1 MAGETEI
8 VLYKLEEYGTDT
20 LCSSFSSFRKTKRTG
35 AGTSLVRLSVRNA
48 ACSLAKRSVQS
59 PCILPHFDRLSER
72 LTTLSV
78 SYRVIVLTCGMT
90 EKQNK
95 Q

>member
-1 MAGETEI
+1 MNVNNMEGETEI

-35 AGTSLVRLSVRNA
+35 AGTSLVRLSVRNLLCVPLGDSA
-48 ACSLAKRSVQS
+48 QS
-59 PCILPHFDRLSER
+59 NNI
-72 LTTLSV
+72 TLSV